1 MWTPLEDEKLG
12 MMKEVSAIIH
22 TSCLADP
29 GLLPDLS
36 GAKTLVATSD
46 FAGEHK
52 SSRFLAIGLML
63 IDLQSWPQW
72 EQERIRVRERAAI
85 RTRRFGYAKLT
96 DRRKT
101 AALREFL
108 AAADTLHGLV
118 AVILFDKAIRDLFES
133 KPWDTPTYVEG
144 ISERTLE
151 RMLLVVHLLSM
162 FLAGLSRQGQNVIWI
177 TDEDE
182 IAANDARL
190 LQLTNVMANVC
201 SHYLRHSL
209 GHLRCG
215 TTRSDTGILDI
226 EDLASVPD
234 LAAGAMAELSSAYK
248 KTGGLPPSGLTLP
261 LPSALPW
268 RASVIVNWLATRPP
282 GLRRFVLAVE
292 HGEDSPALTMRVI
305 RPVIVPIP

>member
-1 MWTPLEDEKLG
+1 MWTPLQDEKLG
-12 MMKEVSAIIH
+12 LMKEVSALIYR
-22 TSCLADP
+22 SCLANP

-63 IDLQSWPQW
+63 IDLQSWPRW
-72 EQERIRVRERAAI
+72 EQARIRLRERAGI
-85 RTRRFGYAKLT
+85 RTRRFGYAKLA

-101 AALREFL
+101 AALRKFL
-108 AAADTLHGLV
+108 AAADSLHGLV
-118 AVILFDKAIRDLFES
+118 AVVLVDKAIRDLFES
-133 KPWDTPTYVEG
+133 KPWDRPTYVEG

-151 RMLLVVHLLSM
+151 RMLLVVHFLSV

-190 LQLTNVMANVC
+190 LQLTNVMGNVC

-226 EDLASVPD
+226 EDLVSIPD

-248 KTGGLPPSGLTLP
+248 NTGGFPSNGLTLP
-261 LPSALPW
+261 LPRALRW
-268 RASVIVNWLATRPP
+268 RARLVTDWLATRPA
-282 GLRRFVLAVE
+282 GLRRFVFAIE
-292 HGEDSPALTMRVI
+292 RGEDYPALTMRVI
-305 RPVIVPIP
+305 KPVVVPIP